1 MHVEVSD
8 QEPHVIERLV
18 WDGHGCSI
26 SQASLSVMVDL
37 VEGKTVD
44 EAMELAGT
52 FHKLME
58 SRGKGL
64 DDESAEES
72 LEDGIVFQGSN
83 AYQVRAARMGRHEGL
98 RGQGIGRES
107 LTSIVL
113 WWKAGCFPCFVRR
126 VLQRAKHV
134 RQTPANAIGY
144 STEHIRIIYGAT
156 MSDTL
161 VPEPQA
167 SIFDSVA
174 KALGNDEAA
183 ARRVMLNPNLAKGF
197 KDGKP
202 VEIEHEDTKQ
212 DACGCG
218 NQAGACGCS
227 EEQDDGIALKA
238 IDDIGRATAADVKEA
253 LHQVIDP
260 ELGIDVIDLGL
271 VYGIEIDELGRAII
285 TMTLTTPACPLTDLI
300 EDECA
305 STLAGLVEEFRI
317 DWTWQPRWSME
328 KITPEG
334 REQLAALGFN
344 FDNLPKY

>member
-1 MHVEVSD
+1 
-8 QEPHVIERLV
+8 
-18 WDGHGCSI
+18 
-26 SQASLSVMVDL
+26 
-37 VEGKTVD
+37 
-44 EAMELAGT
+44 
-52 FHKLME
+52 
-58 SRGKGL
+58 
-64 DDESAEES
+64 
-72 LEDGIVFQGSN
+72 
-83 AYQVRAARMGRHEGL
+83 
-98 RGQGIGRES
+98 
-107 LTSIVL
+107 
-113 WWKAGCFPCFVRR
+113 
-126 VLQRAKHV
+126 
-134 RQTPANAIGY
+134 
-144 STEHIRIIYGAT
+144 

-167 SIFDSVA
+167 SVFDSVA
-174 KALGNDEAA
+174 KALGDDEDA

-197 KDGKP
+197 KNGKP
-202 VEIEHEDTKQ
+202 VESGVESGKRD

-218 NQAGACGCS
+218 DHAGACACS
-227 EEQDDGIALKA
+227 EPQDDDIPLKA
-238 IDDIGRATAADVKEA
+238 VDDIGRATAADVKEA

-317 DWTWQPRWSME
+317 DWTWQPRWTME

-334 REQLAALGFN
+334 RDQLAALGFN